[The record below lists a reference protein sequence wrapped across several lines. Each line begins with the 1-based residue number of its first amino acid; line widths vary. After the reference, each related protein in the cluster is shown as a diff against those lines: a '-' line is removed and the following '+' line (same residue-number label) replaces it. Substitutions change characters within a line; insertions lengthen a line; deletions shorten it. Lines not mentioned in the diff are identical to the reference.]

1 MTDTGTVNLDPV
13 WRTIPEVFIE
23 RLAVGRKFADR

>member
-1 MTDTGTVNLDPV
+1 MTGTSTVNLNPV
-13 WRTIPEVFIE
+13 WKTIPEVFIE

>member
-1 MTDTGTVNLDPV
+1 MTDRSTVTLNPV
-13 WRTIPEVFIE
+13 WKTIPEVFIE